1 MITVGVIVNGS
12 RWLFDASTIK
22 HCWEI
27 PCKWRFVTCT
37 IIELRGGM
45 ALNDPYLLGDC
56 NYLELMDIHGVYWCM
71 YIYILYWLRMIND
84 GELGALMFLEQIR

>member
-1 MITVGVIVNGS
+1 MEVCNLHNNRT
-12 RWLFDASTIK
+12 K
-22 HCWEI
+22 
-27 PCKWRFVTCT
+27 
-37 IIELRGGM
+37 GGM